1 MTPIKNFTT
10 NKGFFNTEGGGT
22 VVSGMMPS
30 LDGDDLLD
38 YRIFSE
44 RGDDDSATLKNY
56 SDNQRSAALI

>member
-10 NKGFFNTEGGGT
+10 NKGFFNNEGGGT

-38 YRIFSE
+38 YRIYSE
-44 RGDDDSATLKNY
+44 RGDDDNTTLKNY
-56 SDNQRSAALI
+56 SDNQKSVLI